1 MKIVKGRQ
9 VVVTEGS
16 RGLGLGIVEAL
27 VEQQAIVTVV
37 APDREFLDDISN
49 RLNVNVIQ
57 ADVTEESV
65 ARSVLRDLR
74 PSILVLNAGATP
86 PMRPLHEL
94 CWEDFSKIWDVDV
107 KAGFHWLQGAIHLPL
122 PRGSRVIIGSSGAAL
137 NGSPLSGSNAGAKH
151 MLWFMAHHANVVAKE
166 LNLDIHFQTI
176 APLQIIGETQLGRL
190 AAEGYAKHK
199 GVSLDAYLAGFGTP
213 MPPRKV
219 GDNVV
224 SILIDPRYQAG
235 TAFGMKGDKGSF
247 SLDG

>member
-1 MKIVKGRQ
+1 
-9 VVVTEGS
+9 
-16 RGLGLGIVEAL
+16 VEAL
-27 VEQQAIVTVV
+27 VEQQTIVTVV
-37 APDREFLDDISN
+37 APDRELLDNISN

-74 PSILVLNAGATP
+74 PSILVLNAGAAP
-86 PMRPLHEL
+86 PMTPLHEL

-107 KAGFHWLQGAIHLPL
+107 KAAFHWLQGAIHLPL
-122 PRGSRVIIGSSGAAL
+122 PRGSRVIIGLSGAAL
-137 NGSPLSGSNAGAKH
+137 NGSPLSGSYVGAKR
-151 MLWFMAHHANVVAKE
+151 MLWFMAHHANTIAKE

-176 APLQIIGETQLGRL
+176 APGETQLGRF

-199 GVSLDAYLAGFGTP
+199 GVSLEAFLASFGTP

-224 SILIDPRYQAG
+224 SILTDARYHAG
-235 TAFGMKGDKGSF
+235 TVFGMKGDKDIF